1 MAEIARTDYKD
12 DVLDTSQNTS
22 RKYEIVENSDGTVSL
37 VDRTVYTQLGDEV
50 TAAILNTI
58 FTMLGGFTMVET
70 TQSAYDALPTPRPA
84 KTLYIIKKE

>member
-37 VDRTVYTQLGDEV
+37 VDRTVYTQLGDAM

-58 FTMLGGFTMVET
+58 FTMLGGFTLKEV
-70 TQSAYDALPTPRPA
+70 TQAEYDALPTPRPA